1 MHYSH
6 VISMQVLYRT
16 RMQCFEPF
24 MMGNC
29 ESLMVTEIDQF
40 EIGMINCGPS
50 LKTITP
56 ISSSNCKLDSS
67 EMVAATIKVPDIIQP
82 CPVQLIILPSS
93 QLVTGKVTIPSV
105 LLKTIVV

>member
-1 MHYSH
+1 
-6 VISMQVLYRT
+6 
-16 RMQCFEPF
+16 MQCITNFEPL

-40 EIGMINCGPS
+40 EIGMINCLS

-67 EMVAATIKVPDIIQP
+67 EMVAAAKIKVPDIIQP

-93 QLVTGKVTIPSV
+93 QLVTGKETIIPSV

>member
-1 MHYSH
+1 M
-6 VISMQVLYRT
+6 ISMQVLYRA
-16 RMQCFEPF
+16 RMQCITSFEPF

-67 EMVAATIKVPDIIQP
+67 EMVAAAKIKVPDIIQP
-82 CPVQLIILPSS
+82 CPVQLISLPSS
-93 QLVTGKVTIPSV
+93 QLVTGKETIPSV

>member
-1 MHYSH
+1 
-6 VISMQVLYRT
+6 MQVLYRA
-16 RMQCFEPF
+16 RMQCITSFEPF

-40 EIGMINCGPS
+40 EIGMINCPS

-67 EMVAATIKVPDIIQP
+67 EMVAAKIKVSDIIQP

-93 QLVTGKVTIPSV
+93 QLVTGKETIPSV